1 MPINI
6 QQAEQ
11 IWHEELYASHW
22 QRELIVPFAIRRRYL
37 FPSRNPHFYLEF
49 LFKLRGDV
57 KDKRVLVFGCGDDTT
72 TVLLALKGAEVW
84 AFDLSEQAMRLQ
96 QKMARVNEVRNR
108 MHPLV
113 CAAEEFPFAENSFDV
128 IVGSAILHH
137 IPDHLAELPSQ
148 LVRALDKGGRAFF
161 VEPVILSRTLGRIL
175 AWLPGHQDISPG
187 ERQLTSE
194 DLNHFAKH
202 FRLTPHFFCFLARL
216 DRFIL
221 KGPLETAP
229 AWQRLLIHAIHW
241 ADSVILRFPT
251 LNRLAGVTVLELSP
265 LKQ

>member
-1 MPINI
+1 MPSNI

-11 IWHEELYASHW
+11 NWHEALYATHK
-22 QRELIVPFAIRRRYL
+22 QRDFIVPFAIRNRYL
-37 FPSRNPHFYLEF
+37 FPTRNPLFYLEL
-49 LFKLRGDV
+49 LFKLLGDV

-84 AFDLSEQAMRLQ
+84 AFDLSEQAMRVQ
-96 QKMARVNEVRNR
+96 QKMALANNVHNKI
-108 MHPLV
+108 HPLV
-113 CAAEEFPFAENSFDV
+113 CAAEEFPFSENSFDI

-148 LVRALDKGGRAFF
+148 LFRSLGKGGRAFF
-161 VEPVILSRTLGRIL
+161 AEPVILSRTLGRFL

-194 DLNHFAKH
+194 DLHHFAKH
-202 FRLTPHFFCFLARL
+202 FRMTPHLFCFLARL

-221 KGPLETAP
+221 KGPLEIAP

-241 ADSVILRFPT
+241 ADSIILRFPL